1 MAAGPISR
9 ILSAGL
15 LRQDGHSSGPRIAA
29 RLKRPTRKFDAPSRH
44 VLRRTRGPS
53 LFGLAPCGVCP
64 ARHITAAAVRSY
76 RTFSPLP
83 GTRSKAGLR
92 RYVFCG
98 TFRRMDLN
106 PPSRTLSGTLL
117 YGVRTFLP
125 RRWTQR
131 ERPSGPAANT
141 SLYSM
146 GLQPTEVQVA
156 GQTMHNSRGDSRPR
170 LSGRAIARLFSQS
183 EKCGASLRRTA
194 GGGCPYVSPLH
205 PFVRLDWTQVPPTT
219 TSNARRP

>member
-1 MAAGPISR
+1 MTTSLPFGMSQYVAAKPVSR

-29 RLKRPTRKFDAPSRH
+29 RLKRPTRRFDAPSRH

-64 ARHITAAAVRSY
+64 ARCITAAAVRSY

-83 GTRSKAGLR
+83 VTR

-98 TFRRMDLN
+98 TFRRVNLD

-117 YGVRTFLP
+117 CGVRTFLP
-125 RRWTQR
+125 RRWTKR

-146 GLQPTEVQVA
+146 GLQSTEVQVA

-170 LSGRAIARLFSQS
+170 LSGRAIARLFLQS
-183 EKCGASLRRTA
+183 EKCELRSAGQPGAA
-194 GGGCPYVSPLH
+194 
-205 PFVRLDWTQVPPTT
+205 VPT
-219 TSNARRP
+219 